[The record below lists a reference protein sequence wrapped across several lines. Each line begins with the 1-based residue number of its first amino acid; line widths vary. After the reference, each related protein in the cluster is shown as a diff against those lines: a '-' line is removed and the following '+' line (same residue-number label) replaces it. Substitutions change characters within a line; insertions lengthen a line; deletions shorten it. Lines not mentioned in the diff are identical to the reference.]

1 MGNPVTDLPL
11 ATEFAPASLA
21 QWRQL
26 VDSVLKGAPFER
38 KLVATTYDGLR
49 IEPLYAGRS
58 DTAPISGRTPG
69 APWQIVQRLDHRDP
83 KVANQQGLQD
93 LDNGATGLALVFAG
107 SLGAYGFGLDPTPSV
122 LRQVLNDVH
131 LDAGIAIELD
141 GAPSTVAGELAAI
154 VGERTINPDAIRF
167 RFGFDPLGAAARAGN
182 ATAPWTAMAAEF
194 TQAVATLAKQRFA
207 GPFAVAD
214 GRVIHAAG
222 GTEAQ
227 ELAYV
232 LAAAVAYLR
241 ALEAAG
247 VSVDDAR
254 RLIFFR
260 LAADAD
266 QFLTIAKFRAL
277 RKLFARLEAACGLAP
292 EPIFISAETAWRM
305 MTRRDP
311 WVNVLRTTMAVFA
324 AGLGGADSI
333 SVLPF
338 TAALGLPDAFARRLA
353 RNAQLILLE
362 ESNLAK
368 VVDPAAGSGGLE
380 ALTDQLCAAAWSLF
394 QEIEAAGGAH
404 AALTSGLVQ
413 RKVAAVRGEREAA
426 AARGRDP
433 LTGTSAFPDIR
444 ELPVAVLEPAP
455 PDAPPAGT
463 ETLMLPAIRL
473 AAPFEQLRDQSDRIL
488 AATGARPKIF
498 LANLGTPSD
507 FTARATF
514 AKNFFEAGG
523 IEAVT
528 NDGFSNINELASAF
542 RASGVQLACLCSSN
556 EVYGKDAVTAA
567 AELSKAGAHHIYLAG
582 RPAELETALKA
593 AGVQSFIYAGCDM
606 LATLR
611 AAHDMIRS

>member
-1 MGNPVTDLPL
+1 MSKTMTDVPL
-11 ATEFAPASLA
+11 ATEFAPPSLA
-21 QWRQL
+21 QWREL
-26 VDSVLKGAPFER
+26 VDGVLKGAPFER
-38 KLVATTYDGLR
+38 RLVAKTYDGLR
-49 IEPLYAGRS
+49 IEPLYPGRT
-58 DTAPISGRTPG
+58 DTRPISGRTPG
-69 APWQIVQRLDHRDP
+69 APWHVVQRLDHRDP
-83 KVANQQGLQD
+83 KAANLQGLQD
-93 LDNGATGLALVFAG
+93 LENGTNGLALVFAG
-107 SLGAYGFGLDPTPSV
+107 SLGAHGFGLDPSTAA
-122 LRQVLNDVH
+122 LRRVFDGIH

-141 GAPSTVAGELAAI
+141 GAADAVAAELAAI
-154 VGERTINPDAIRF
+154 IGERAIKPATTRIRF
-167 RFGFDPLGAAARAGN
+167 GLDPLGATVRAGN
-182 ATAPWTAMAAEF
+182 PTTAAWTGMATA
-194 TQAVATLAKQRFA
+194 LAHAIALLAQQGFS

-232 LAAAVAYLR
+232 LATAVAYLR

-247 VSVDDAR
+247 DSIDHAR

-266 QFLTIAKFRAL
+266 QFLTIAKLRAL
-277 RKLFARLEAACGLAP
+277 RKLFARIEEACGLVP

-305 MTRRDP
+305 MTKRDP

-353 RNAQLILLE
+353 RNTQLILLE

-368 VVDPAAGSGGLE
+368 VADPAAGSGGLE
-380 ALTDQLCAAAWSLF
+380 ALTDQLCMAAWTLF
-394 QEIEAAGGAH
+394 QEIEAIGGAH
-404 AALTSGLVQ
+404 AALASGLIQ
-413 RKVAAVRGEREAA
+413 GKVAAARGEREAA
-426 AARGRDP
+426 VARVRDP
-433 LTGTSAFPDIR
+433 LTGTSAFPDIH
-444 ELPVAVLEPAP
+444 ELPVAVLEAAPA
-455 PDAPPAGT
+455 DAPVTSVGAMT
-463 ETLMLPAIRL
+463 LPAIRL

-528 NDGFSNINELASAF
+528 NDGFSHISELASAF
-542 RASGVQLACLCSSN
+542 RASGAQLACLCSSN
-556 EVYGKDAVTAA
+556 DIYKDAVGAA
-567 AELSKAGAHHIYLAG
+567 AELSKAGARHIYLAG
-582 RPAELETALKA
+582 RPGELEPALKA
-593 AGVQSFIYAGCDM
+593 AGVQSFVYAGCDM

-611 AAHDMIRS
+611 AAHDMLRS